1 MAAILN
7 FDIFEKILEMA
18 KFCSETSVT
27 PLNICFLGQG
37 IHFWGCLSD
46 LTKIT
51 RNRGQKYPFL
61 RSKWSK
67 SKKIQNPI
75 KILYVNATLKLIT

>member
-27 PLNICFLGQG
+27 PLNICFWGQG
-37 IHFWGCLSD
+37 IHFWGCFSD

-51 RNRGQKYPFL
+51 RNRGQKYHFL
-61 RSKWSK
+61 GQNGQNL
-67 SKKIQNPI
+67 KIF
-75 KILYVNATLKLIT
+75 KIELKYFI